1 LGILSTNANSIC
13 SFLQKREQKKKKKK
27 KKGEKKKTFS
37 CTENTMGRRKP
48 PQAQIDP

>member
-27 KKGEKKKTFS
+27 KKGEKKRNFRG
-37 CTENTMGRRKP
+37 TEKKLGRRKP